1 MGGSYAPGTMAEE
14 RIGVFGGTFD
24 PIHVAHVV
32 SAVEARRALELD
44 RVVLVPAGD
53 PWQKRGSVTAP
64 AADRLA
70 MVEAA
75 VKGIAGLEVS
85 PIEVERDGPSYTHQ
99 TLETLAAPGR
109 KLFLVVGADVA
120 TTMHSWVGIE
130 QLPAL
135 ATLVVVDR
143 APDPEGVLEASPV
156 AVAAGARPPGEES
169 LPAGWECVRLSIPR
183 LDVSSTD
190 LRARASRGWPLDGL
204 VPPGAVRII
213 AERGLYRTG
222 ESDRSTWTGRVH

>member
-1 MGGSYAPGTMAEE
+1 MLPGTVTTTGGVE

-32 SAVEARRALELD
+32 SAVEARRALSLD
-44 RVVLVPAGD
+44 RVVFVPAGD

-75 VKGIAGLEVS
+75 VDGIAGLEVS

-99 TLETLAAPGR
+99 TLEAMSGPVR
-109 KLFLVVGADVA
+109 ELFLIVGADVA
-120 TTMHSWVGIE
+120 ATMHSWVGVE
-130 QLPAL
+130 RLPAL

-143 APDPEGVLEASPV
+143 APDPEGVL
-156 AVAAGARPPGEES
+156 AATPA
-169 LPAGWECVRLSIPR
+169 LPAPRPEEGLLPGGWEQVRLTIPR

-190 LRARASRGWPLDGL
+190 LRARAARGWPLDGL
-204 VPPGAVRII
+204 VPPGAVRVI
-213 AERGLYRTG
+213 ADRGLYR
-222 ESDRSTWTGRVH
+222 S

>member
-1 MGGSYAPGTMAEE
+1 MLPGTVATTDGAPTDGSE

-32 SAVEARRALELD
+32 SAVEARRALSLD

-70 MVEAA
+70 MVVAA
-75 VKGIAGLEVS
+75 IDGIAGLEAS
-85 PIEVERDGPSYTHQ
+85 PIEVERDGPSYTYQ
-99 TLETLAAPGR
+99 TLEALARPGR
-109 KLFLVVGADVA
+109 QLFLIVGADVA
-120 TTMHSWVGIE
+120 ASMHSWVGVE
-130 QLPAL
+130 YLPGL

-143 APDPEGVLEASPV
+143 AGEQ
-156 AVAAGARPPGEES
+156 PPTHS
-169 LPAGWECVRLSIPR
+169 LPAGWPCERVAIPR
-183 LDVSSTD
+183 LDVSSTE
-190 LRARASRGWPLDGL
+190 LRARAASGWPLDGL

-213 AERGLYRTG
+213 AERGLYR
-222 ESDRSTWTGRVH
+222 S

>member
-1 MGGSYAPGTMAEE
+1 MLPGTVTTTGGPE

-32 SAVEARRALELD
+32 SAVEARRALSLD

-53 PWQKRGSVTAP
+53 PWQKRGSVTAA

-75 VKGIAGLEVS
+75 VGGIAGLEVS
-85 PIEVERDGPSYTHQ
+85 PIEVEREGPSYTYQ
-99 TLETLAAPGR
+99 TLEALSGPACE
-109 KLFLVVGADVA
+109 LFLIVGADVA
-120 TTMHSWVGIE
+120 ATMHSWVGVE
-130 QLPAL
+130 HLPAL

-143 APDPEGVLEASPV
+143 AGEH
-156 AVAAGARPPGEES
+156 PPPNSS
-169 LPAGWECVRLSIPR
+169 LPAGWACERVAIPR

-190 LRARASRGWPLDGL
+190 LRARAARGWPLDGL
-204 VPPGAVRII
+204 VPPGAVRVI
-213 AERGLYRTG
+213 AERGLYR
-222 ESDRSTWTGRVH
+222 S

>member
-1 MGGSYAPGTMAEE
+1 MLPGTVAE

-24 PIHVAHVV
+24 PIHVAHLV
-32 SAVEARRALELD
+32 SAVEARRALSLD

-75 VKGIAGLEVS
+75 VEDIVGLEVS
-85 PIEVERDGPSYTHQ
+85 PLEVDHDGPSYTYQ
-99 TLETLAAPGR
+99 TLEAMAAPDR
-109 KLFLVVGADVA
+109 ELFLIVGADVA
-120 TTMHSWVGIE
+120 ATMHSWVGVE
-130 QLPAL
+130 RLPGL

-143 APDPEGVLEASPV
+143 APDPQGVLEERPAP
-156 AVAAGARPPGEES
+156 APRPPAEEA
-169 LPAGWECVRLSIPR
+169 LPASWDCVRLSIPR

-190 LRARASRGWPLDGL
+190 LRARAALGWPLDGL
-204 VPPGAVRII
+204 VPPGVVRII
-213 AERGLYRTG
+213 TERKLYRRPV
-222 ESDRSTWTGRVH
+222 E

>member
-1 MGGSYAPGTMAEE
+1 MLPGTMEE

-32 SAVEARRALELD
+32 SAVEARRALSLD

-53 PWQKRGSVTAP
+53 PWQKRGSVAAP

-75 VKGIAGLEVS
+75 VEGIAGLEVS
-85 PIEVERDGPSYTHQ
+85 PLEVERDAPSYTYQ
-99 TLETLAAPGR
+99 TLEALAAPR
-109 KLFLVVGADVA
+109 RALFLIVGADVA
-120 TTMHSWVGIE
+120 ATMSSWVGVE
-130 QLPAL
+130 RLPAL

-143 APDPEGVLEASPV
+143 GPAPAGVLPEQPWDCERV
-156 AVAAGARPPGEES
+156 
-169 LPAGWECVRLSIPR
+169 SIPR

-190 LRARASRGWPLDGL
+190 LRARAARGWPLDGL
-204 VPPGAVRII
+204 VPPGAIRII
-213 AERGLYRTG
+213 TERGLYRAG
-222 ESDRSTWTGRVH
+222 

>member
-1 MGGSYAPGTMAEE
+1 MVTGLLVCSSAVADE

-32 SAVEARRALELD
+32 SAVEARRALSLD

-53 PWQKRGSVTAP
+53 PWQKRGNVATP

-75 VKGIAGLEVS
+75 VEGIAGLEVS
-85 PIEVERDGPSYTHQ
+85 PIEVERDGPSYTYQ
-99 TLETLAAPGR
+99 TLEAMAGPGR
-109 KLFLVVGADVA
+109 SLFLIVGADVA
-120 TTMHSWVGIE
+120 ATMHSWVGIE
-130 QLPAL
+130 RLPGL

-143 APDPEGVLEASPV
+143 AAEQS
-156 AVAAGARPPGEES
+156 AGGGIPS
-169 LPAGWECVRLSIPR
+169 GWPCQRVGIPR

-190 LRARASRGWPLDGL
+190 LRARAERGWPLDGL

-213 AERGLYRTG
+213 RERGLYRAGDGTLG
-222 ESDRSTWTGRVH
+222 NR

>member
-1 MGGSYAPGTMAEE
+1 MLPGTVEE
-14 RIGVFGGTFD
+14 RVGVFGGTFD

-32 SAVEARRALELD
+32 SAVEARRALKLD

-75 VKGIAGLEVS
+75 VDGIAGLEVS
-85 PIEVERDGPSYTHQ
+85 PVEVEREGPSYTHQ
-99 TLETLAAPGR
+99 TLEVLSAPGR

-120 TTMHSWVGIE
+120 ATMHSWVGVE
-130 QLPAL
+130 QLPGL

-143 APDPEGVLEASPV
+143 APDPVGVLAERPAPP
-156 AVAAGARPPGEES
+156 ARPPGEDL
-169 LPAGWECVRLSIPR
+169 LPAGWERVRLTIPR

-190 LRARASRGWPLDGL
+190 LRARAARGWPLDGL
-204 VPPGAVRII
+204 VPPGAVRVITD
-213 AERGLYRTG
+213 RRLYR
-222 ESDRSTWTGRVH
+222 S